1 MSEEQK
7 ANSSAGNVLVACRV
21 RPLNKKELALGSSC
35 CLDFPMN
42 KKDIQINMSSDSG
55 SAFGS
60 NKF

>member
-7 ANSSAGNVLVACRV
+7 VNATTGNVIVACRV
-21 RPLNKKELALGSSC
+21 RPLNKKELAMGSIC
-35 CLDFPMN
+35 CMDFNPN
-42 KKDIQINMSSDSG
+42 KKDIQINMSADSG